1 MEPYQWE
8 KYRRLGL
15 NIAYYRRMQGLP
27 QMELAEQLNID
38 RTHMSRIE
46 SARTGVSLDLLFAI
60 ADQLHVPVEKLFER
74 E

>member
-15 NIAYYRRMQGLP
+15 NIAYYRRMQGLT

-38 RTHMSRIE
+38 RPHMSRIE

>member
-15 NIAYYRRMQGLP
+15 NIAYYRRARGLT

-60 ADQLHVPVEKLFER
+60 ADQLHIPVEKLFER

>member
-1 MEPYQWE
+1 
-8 KYRRLGL
+8 
-15 NIAYYRRMQGLP
+15 
-27 QMELAEQLNID
+27 MELAEQLNID

>member
-8 KYRRLGL
+8 KYRQLGL
-15 NIAYYRRMQGLP
+15 NIAYYRRARGLT

-60 ADQLHVPVEKLFER
+60 ADQLYVPVEKLFER

>member
-15 NIAYYRRMQGLP
+15 NIAHYRRAQGLT

>member
-15 NIAYYRRMQGLP
+15 NIAYYRRARGLT

-46 SARTGVSLDLLFAI
+46 SARTGGSLDLLFAI

>member
-8 KYRRLGL
+8 KYRQLGL
-15 NIAYYRRMQGLP
+15 NIAYYRRARGLT

>member
-15 NIAYYRRMQGLP
+15 NIAYYRRARGLT

-46 SARTGVSLDLLFAI
+46 SARTGVSLDLLFDI

>member
-15 NIAYYRRMQGLP
+15 NIAYYRRARGLT

>member
-15 NIAYYRRMQGLP
+15 NIAYYRRAQGLT

>member
-8 KYRRLGL
+8 KYRQLGL
-15 NIAYYRRMQGLP
+15 NIAYYRRARGLT

-46 SARTGVSLDLLFAI
+46 SARPGVSLDLLFAI